1 MLPEGQ
7 QLSHY
12 RLVRLL
18 KSGGMGE
25 VYLAVDTLLHRQV
38 AIKVIDTDALR
49 YAETDVAK
57 DAARLFLRE
66 AQAIAQLDHTN
77 ILPLYDSGEQS
88 INGTAQMYMVMPY
101 RQAGSLADWKRTHF
115 GGQLLPL
122 AAVESIVQQAALAL
136 QHAHDRQI
144 IHQDVKPSNFL
155 VHGDAEHPS
164 RLHLQLADFGVAKL
178 MMMTSES
185 QVIRGTP
192 TYMAPEQWDGHPV
205 LATDQYALAVM
216 AYELLTGRP
225 PFMGNGYQQMWHQH
239 FHVAPIPPSMINPTL
254 PQELDAIFLRA
265 LEKNPEKRYSSVSAF
280 AHAFQRAVLN
290 SGNVHQTLTITTLE
304 TRTGTNRLLPL
315 PGGRQVMVP
324 IPPGVNHGQVIR
336 LEGFGRPTTYNNPVG
351 ALIITIF
358 IDPVVA
364 EEAVSPT
371 TATFQHT
378 VPVSTS
384 LARNEVRSTLPPVPF
399 KKRNVKG
406 RSVLAIAFM
415 LVLLL
420 GTISIYTIITTGAAL
435 KSTAATTTPTPD
447 PNQVYPT
454 YIISPKTGS
463 FAFSDSLKDDSKGN
477 NWAPTPTPTT
487 TPSPLFGSCIY
498 IHNDLHVR
506 VYGDTGVT
514 FHPCIPEQLSPSSN
528 SLIFSNFAYQVKMT
542 FVTGDCGGVTFRG
555 QGEGFYYFFIC
566 RNRNYSCYNDSTK
579 VCNYGLIR
587 YTNDPSSGK
596 PDFKLN
602 PLLTEG
608 FSQLIEDGAN
618 KPYVIAVVARDS
630 MIDLYVNGQHIDEV
644 TDNNYTNGKIGVLAK
659 TFGPYMTEVAF
670 SDATVWTL

>member
-1 MLPEGQ
+1 MLAEGQ

-49 YAETDVAK
+49 CAETDAAK

-66 AQAIAQLDHTN
+66 AQAIAQLDQTN

-88 INGTAQMYMVMPY
+88 VDGISLMYMVMPY
-101 RQAGSLADWKRTHF
+101 RQAGSLADWKRAHF
-115 GGQLLPL
+115 GNYLLPL
-122 AAVESIVQQAALAL
+122 AAVERIVDQAALAL

-155 VHGDAEHPS
+155 VQGNADYPGE
-164 RLHLQLADFGVAKL
+164 LHLQLADFGVAKV

-192 TYMAPEQWDGHPV
+192 TYMAPEQWEGHPV
-205 LATDQYALAVM
+205 PATDQYALAVM
-216 AYELLTGRP
+216 AYELLTGHP
-225 PFMGNGYQQMWHQH
+225 PFVGNGYQHMWHQH
-239 FHVAPIPPSMINPTL
+239 VHVAPCPPSMINPTL
-254 PQELDAIFLRA
+254 PQELDAVFLRA
-265 LEKNPEKRYSSVSAF
+265 LEKNPDKRYSSVSAF

-290 SGNVHQTLTITTLE
+290 SGNVHQSLTITTLE
-304 TRTGTNRLLPL
+304 AHTGTNRVIPL
-315 PGGRQVMVP
+315 PNGRQVVVA
-324 IPPGVNHGQVIR
+324 IPPGVNHGQIIR
-336 LEGFGRPTTYNNPVG
+336 LEGYGRPTTYNNPVG
-351 ALIITIF
+351 ALIVTIS
-358 IDPVVA
+358 IAPVVA

-371 TATFQHT
+371 TLTFQHT
-378 VPVSTS
+378 VAVSNS
-384 LARNEVRSTLPPVPF
+384 LARNEVKPTLPRVPI
-399 KKRNVKG
+399 KKRNVKAKATMVM
-406 RSVLAIAFM
+406 SIAFV
-415 LVLLL
+415 LVLLS
-420 GTISIYTIITTGAAL
+420 GMISIYAIISTGAPL
-435 KSTAATTTPTPD
+435 KSTAATSTPTPD
-447 PNQVYPT
+447 PNRVYPT

-477 NWAPTPTPTT
+477 NWASTSSHTT
-487 TPSPLFGSCIY
+487 LHGSCKFTD
-498 IHNDLHVR
+498 NALHVT
-506 VYGDTGVT
+506 VNGETGVT
-514 FHPCIPEQLSPSSN
+514 FHTCIPEPLSTASN
-528 SLIFSNFAYQVKMT
+528 SVIFSNFAYQVKMT
-542 FVTGDCGGVTFRG
+542 FDTGDCGGVTFRG

-566 RNRNYSCYNDSTK
+566 RNSNYSCYNDSTK

-630 MIDLYVNGQHIDEV
+630 IIDLYVNDQHIDEV
-644 TDNNYTNGKIGVLAK
+644 TDNNYKEGKIGVLAK
-659 TFGPYMTEVAF
+659 TFGPYLTEVAF

>member
-88 INGTAQMYMVMPY
+88 VNGTALMYMVMPY

-122 AAVESIVQQAALAL
+122 AAVERIVQQAALAL

-164 RLHLQLADFGVAKL
+164 RLHLQLADFGVAKF

-239 FHVAPIPPSMINPTL
+239 FHVAPIPPSVINPAL

-265 LEKNPEKRYSSVSAF
+265 LEKNPERRYSSVSAF

-304 TRTGTNRLLPL
+304 ARTGTNRLLPL

-336 LEGFGRPTTYNNPVG
+336 LEGFGRPTTYSNPVG

-371 TATFQHT
+371 TPTFQHT

-384 LARNEVRSTLPPVPF
+384 LARNDVRSTLPPVPF
-399 KKRNVKG
+399 KKRNVKAK
-406 RSVLAIAFM
+406 SIMVMAIALAFV
-415 LVLLL
+415 LVFLS
-420 GTISIYTIITTGAAL
+420 GMIGFYSVINTHAPVSSIQGNKTNV
-435 KSTAATTTPTPD
+435 TATPTSD
-447 PNQVYPT
+447 PATKYPSYLPGNGT
-454 YIISPKTGS
+454 LALY
-463 FAFSDSLKDDSKGN
+463 DLMKDDSKGYAWN
-477 NWAPTPTPTT
+477 PPHYQYCYFLGGA
-487 TPSPLFGSCIY
+487 
-498 IHNDLHVR
+498 LHVW
-506 VYGDTGVT
+506 VYGDDTNLVH
-514 FHPCIPEQLSPSSN
+514 FRPCMGMTPN
-528 SLIFSNFAYQVKMT
+528 FVDFAYQIKMT
-542 FVTGDCGGVTFRG
+542 FIAGDCGGVVFRSH
-555 QGEGFYYFFIC
+555 EPMFYYFYIC
-566 RNRNYSCYNDSTK
+566 QDRT
-579 VCNYGLIR
+579 YGLIR
-587 YTNDPSSGK
+587 YTQNVSDPNINPTLRSGHSSYIITGS
-596 PDFKLN
+596 N
-602 PLLTEG
+602 
-608 FSQLIEDGAN
+608 QAN
-618 KPYVIAVVARDS
+618 IIAVVAQGS
-630 MIDLYVNGQHIDEV
+630 NIDLYVNQHHIDG
-644 TDNNYTNGKIGVLAK
+644 TQDAYYSDGTIGVLAK
-659 TFGPYMTEVAF
+659 ILVTGRSEVAF

>member
-88 INGTAQMYMVMPY
+88 VNGTALMYMVMPY

-122 AAVESIVQQAALAL
+122 AAVERIVQQAALAL

-164 RLHLQLADFGVAKL
+164 RLHLQLADFGVAKF

-239 FHVAPIPPSMINPTL
+239 FHVAPIPPSVINPAL

-265 LEKNPEKRYSSVSAF
+265 LEKNPERRYSSVSAF

-304 TRTGTNRLLPL
+304 ARTGTNRLLPL

-336 LEGFGRPTTYNNPVG
+336 LEGFGRPTTYSNPVG

-371 TATFQHT
+371 TPTFQHT

-384 LARNEVRSTLPPVPF
+384 LARNDVRSTLPPVPF

-406 RSVLAIAFM
+406 KSIMVMAIALAFV
-415 LVLLL
+415 LVFLS
-420 GTISIYTIITTGAAL
+420 GMIGFYSVINTHAPASSIQGNKTNV
-435 KSTAATTTPTPD
+435 TATPTSD
-447 PNQVYPT
+447 PATKYPSYLPGNGT
-454 YIISPKTGS
+454 LALY
-463 FAFSDSLKDDSKGN
+463 DLMKDDSKGYAWN
-477 NWAPTPTPTT
+477 PPHYQYCYFLGGA
-487 TPSPLFGSCIY
+487 
-498 IHNDLHVR
+498 LHVW
-506 VYGDTGVT
+506 VYGDDTNLVH
-514 FHPCIPEQLSPSSN
+514 FRPCMGMTPN
-528 SLIFSNFAYQVKMT
+528 FVDFAYQIKMT
-542 FVTGDCGGVTFRG
+542 FIAGDCGGVVFRSH
-555 QGEGFYYFFIC
+555 EPMFYYFYIC
-566 RNRNYSCYNDSTK
+566 QDRT
-579 VCNYGLIR
+579 YGLIR
-587 YTNDPSSGK
+587 YTQNVSDPNINPTLRSGHSSYIITGS
-596 PDFKLN
+596 N
-602 PLLTEG
+602 
-608 FSQLIEDGAN
+608 QAN
-618 KPYVIAVVARDS
+618 IIAVVAQGS
-630 MIDLYVNGQHIDEV
+630 NIDLYVNQHHIDG
-644 TDNNYTNGKIGVLAK
+644 TQDAYYSDGTIGVLAK
-659 TFGPYMTEVAF
+659 ILVTGRSEVAF

>member
-88 INGTAQMYMVMPY
+88 VNGTALMYMVMPY

-115 GGQLLPL
+115 EGQLLPL
-122 AAVESIVQQAALAL
+122 AAVERIVQQAALAL

-164 RLHLQLADFGVAKL
+164 RLHLQLADFGVAKF

-265 LEKNPEKRYSSVSAF
+265 LEKNPERRYSSVSAF

-304 TRTGTNRLLPL
+304 SRTGSNRLLPL

-378 VPVSTS
+378 IPVSTS
-384 LARNEVRSTLPPVPF
+384 LARNDVRSTLPPVPF

-406 RSVLAIAFM
+406 KSIMVMSMAFVLVFLSGMIGFYSVINTHAPAS
-415 LVLLL
+415 
-420 GTISIYTIITTGAAL
+420 SIQGNKTNV
-435 KSTAATTTPTPD
+435 TATPTSEPATKYPSYLPGNGTLALYD
-447 PNQVYPT
+447 PM
-454 YIISPKTGS
+454 
-463 FAFSDSLKDDSKGN
+463 KDDSKGN
-477 NWAPTPTPTT
+477 NWAPLPTPST
-487 TPSPLFGSCIY
+487 TPSPIYGSCNFI
-498 IHNDLHVR
+498 DSALHVK
-506 VYGDTGVT
+506 VDGSTGVT
-514 FHPCIPEQLSPSSN
+514 FHPCFPEALSTPSN
-528 SLIFSNFAYQVKMT
+528 SLIFVNFAYQVKMT

-555 QGEGFYYFFIC
+555 QGDKFYYFFIC
-566 RNRNYSCYNDSTK
+566 QNSNYPCHYNSSQA
-579 VCNYGLIR
+579 CNYGLIR
-587 YTNDPSSGK
+587 YTQDPPSGM
-596 PDFKLN
+596 PDFTIN

-608 FSQLIEDGAN
+608 FSKTISDGAHHQ
-618 KPYVIAVVARDS
+618 YTIAVVAQGPK
-630 MIDLYVNGQHIDEV
+630 IDLYVNSQNQSIAEV
-644 TDNNYTNGKIGVLAK
+644 SDNYYSTGKIGVLAK
-659 TFGPYMTEVAF
+659 TFGTDMTEVA
-670 SDATVWTL
+670 